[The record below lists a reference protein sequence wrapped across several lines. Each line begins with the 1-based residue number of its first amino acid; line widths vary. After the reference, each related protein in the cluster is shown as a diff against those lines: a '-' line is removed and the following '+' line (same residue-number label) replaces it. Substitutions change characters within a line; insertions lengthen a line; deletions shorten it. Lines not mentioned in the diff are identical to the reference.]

1 MERIK
6 VKQINDHI
14 WLLNDND
21 ESTGY
26 LVTGSERGLIIDTMT
41 GYGNVRKVA
50 EEITDFPLTVVN
62 THGHPDHIYGNVY
75 FEKVYIHPADIPVAE
90 RFYQDPAFVAAIRQM
105 NRKPAEFLTVTEGD
119 VFDLGGLALEVYE
132 LPGHTPGGIVLLD
145 RKDRILFSGD
155 SILEQTWM
163 QLPECLPMEQ
173 FLASLDKIQKMREEF
188 DYLLTGHNLEL
199 VDASF
204 CEVHRKAVWEVCVG
218 IKDNDEP
225 YSYFGGTCMA
235 HPYGKEPRRI
245 VYQGGERK

>member
-26 LVTGSERGLIIDTMT
+26 LVTGSKRGLVIDTMT

-50 EEITDFPLTVVN
+50 EEITDLPLTVVN

-90 RFYQDPAFVAAIRQM
+90 RFYQDPDFVAAISKM
-105 NRKPAEFLTVTEGD
+105 NQHPAEFLTVTEGD
-119 VFDLGGLALEVYE
+119 VFDLGGLSLEVYE

-173 FLASLDKIQKMREEF
+173 FLASLDKIQKMQEEF

-204 CEVHRKAVWEVCVG
+204 CEIHRKAVWEVCVG

-245 VYQGGERK
+245 VYQERERK

>member
-1 MERIK
+1 MKRIK
-6 VKQINDHI
+6 VKQINNHI

-50 EEITDFPLTVVN
+50 E
-62 THGHPDHIYGNVY
+62 
-75 FEKVYIHPADIPVAE
+75 

-105 NRKPAEFLTVTEGD
+105 NRQPAEFLTVTEGD
-119 VFDLGGLALEVYE
+119 VFDLGGLFLEVYE

-173 FLASLDKIQKMREEF
+173 FLASLDKIQKMRGEF

-199 VDASF
+199 VNASF

-218 IKDNDEP
+218 IKDKDEP

-245 VYQGGERK
+245 VYQER

>member
-1 MERIK
+1 MKRIK
-6 VKQINDHI
+6 VKQINNHI

-50 EEITDFPLTVVN
+50 EEITDLPLTVVN

-132 LPGHTPGGIVLLD
+132 LPGHTPAESCFWTGRTEFYFRGTASWSRHGCSCRNVFPWSSFLHLWTKY
-145 RKDRILFSGD
+145 RKCG
-155 SILEQTWM
+155 
-163 QLPECLPMEQ
+163 
-173 FLASLDKIQKMREEF
+173 KN
-188 DYLLTGHNLEL
+188 LTI
-199 VDASF
+199 F
-204 CEVHRKAVWEVCVG
+204 
-218 IKDNDEP
+218 
-225 YSYFGGTCMA
+225 
-235 HPYGKEPRRI
+235 
-245 VYQGGERK
+245 

>member
-1 MERIK
+1 
-6 VKQINDHI
+6 
-14 WLLNDND
+14 
-21 ESTGY
+21 
-26 LVTGSERGLIIDTMT
+26 
-41 GYGNVRKVA
+41 
-50 EEITDFPLTVVN
+50 
-62 THGHPDHIYGNVY
+62 
-75 FEKVYIHPADIPVAE
+75 
-90 RFYQDPAFVAAIRQM
+90 M
-105 NRKPAEFLTVTEGD
+105 NRQPAEFLTVTEGD

-173 FLASLDKIQKMREEF
+173 FLASLDKIQKMRGEF

-199 VDASF
+199 VNASF

-218 IKDNDEP
+218 IKDKDEP

-245 VYQGGERK
+245 VYQER